1 MDRTVSISNLNPITV
16 GPDFLKVLTEFH
28 ENGIIN
34 KGLKNSSITLVLKR
48 EGPSE
53 LSHYRSIN
61 LIGRVY
67 KLLAKVPANRLKEVL
82 PEIIGESQRAF
93 VEDRQI
99 LDSVI
104 IANEL
109 VNMRYKDKKTGLKD
123 LLFKIDMEKAYEL

>member
-1 MDRTVSISNLNPITV
+1 M